1 MKNNNLLKMNL
12 TEKEEK
18 AIATVVAFFQGLKDC
33 KKEDEEKYL
42 TENAFASRMILSFGK
57 AEPKNAHTILSSAL
71 IQNII
76 PYLVAKKED
85 SIDKIAEEFDKKTD
99 KMMEDVIKH
108 RNEIMNKVVE
118 EKAKE
123 DVKKSSE
130 EKVEE

>member
-1 MKNNNLLKMNL
+1 MVDIKL

-18 AIATVVAFFQGLKDC
+18 AVATVIGFFQGLKDC

-57 AEPKNAHTILSSAL
+57 AEPKDAHVVLSSYL

-76 PYLVAKKED
+76 PYWVAKKED

-99 KMMEDVIKH
+99 EMMKQVVER
-108 RNEIMNKVVE
+108 RNEIIATAQ

-123 DVKKSSE
+123 EMEKSSE
-130 EKVEE
+130 TKGE